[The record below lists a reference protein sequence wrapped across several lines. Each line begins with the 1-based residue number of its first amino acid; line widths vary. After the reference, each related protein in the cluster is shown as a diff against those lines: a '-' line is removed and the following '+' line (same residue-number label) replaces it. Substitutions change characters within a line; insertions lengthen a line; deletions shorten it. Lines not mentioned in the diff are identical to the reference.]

1 MDEAKESRHKL
12 RILPALGLV
21 AAITLIV
28 SSLLALF
35 KGEGAALGS
44 ELAPLVPNV
53 NASEAVGRAK
63 PILGPLNASTRFVI
77 FSDFQCPS
85 CGAEWDVLK
94 KFAAKHPDVGIY
106 FRELPLENIHP
117 MARKAAVAAEIA
129 RIKGK
134 FVDVADRLESATLTD
149 ESISQCLNTSG
160 ISKKDQEQLKLEATM
175 SVEGDLALAGLW
187 QLHSTPTLLCV
198 APDGKVY
205 HVLQFNRPE
214 LVYPQ

>member
-1 MDEAKESRHKL
+1 MRM
-12 RILPALGLV
+12 LPALGLV

-28 SSLLALF
+28 LSLLALV
-35 KGEGAALGS
+35 KVERVALGS
-44 ELAPLVPNV
+44 EHAPLVPNV
-53 NASEAVGRAK
+53 NASDAVGRAR
-63 PILGPLNASTRFVI
+63 PIFGPPNALTRFVI

-85 CGAEWDVLK
+85 CGAEWEVLK

-106 FRELPLENIHP
+106 FRELPLESIHP

-129 RIKGK
+129 RIEGK
-134 FVDVADRLESATLTD
+134 FVDVADRLEAATLTD
-149 ESISQCLNTSG
+149 ENISQCLNTSG
-160 ISKKDQEQLKLEATM
+160 ISKKDQEQLKLEATV
-175 SVEGDLALAGLW
+175 SVEGDLAVASLW